1 MKNKRDYGVM
11 VKLKKIYDVKFMGK
25 AGRKP
30 RTDKSPISEYRSYL
44 ENCIKR
50 GISREIMFNV
60 ITANDDR
67 FANYDINKLNLYC
80 SRMFKRIPITEDVAP
95 PYDTNEH
102 NFQLILPSFF
112 IFLCLFF
119 TPIHIKAEGA
129 NYYNNIETNNER
141 SLFMKD
147 DFYTNTN
154 SLALEDYFSYRKPI
168 VNASYNLEKG
178 KILSSLLGTQN
189 DINGGNI
196 QMFQIKAKN
205 SIFLLRKL
213 VKQQEIYNENN
224 SLHIKDN
231 TIQ

>member
-1 MKNKRDYGVM
+1 
-11 VKLKKIYDVKFMGK
+11 
-25 AGRKP
+25 
-30 RTDKSPISEYRSYL
+30 
-44 ENCIKR
+44 
-50 GISREIMFNV
+50 
-60 ITANDDR
+60 
-67 FANYDINKLNLYC
+67 
-80 SRMFKRIPITEDVAP
+80 
-95 PYDTNEH
+95 
-102 NFQLILPSFF
+102 
-112 IFLCLFF
+112 
-119 TPIHIKAEGA
+119 
-129 NYYNNIETNNER
+129 
-141 SLFMKD
+141 MKD